1 MVGSV
6 ERIAQE
12 IAALDK
18 AVAELAEELHRTY
31 STYLNVLGQ
40 AVRQQLILASY
51 HVCTQGYPEAFLK
64 LPYSQRQQLQQTLRN
79 LAQQV
84 NEELLAQLHIPV
96 VVEDPEVE
104 RISLDE
110 LDLLLH
116 DREPSRSETPTASSL
131 APLEKRASRPLTPGD
146 LAEWQQDLEQ
156 AIAQELRT
164 ASHAAN
170 RLLQQAGVLPHK
182 LPEPVLE
189 AATKAEVSELGSS
202 TPNLLNLIV
211 EAADGSGA
219 EGSRA
224 EEVRE
229 HTVMHVIAIHLRLA
243 EVEFADPTVTAAR
256 NQLRSLVA
264 RLKVLG
270 REYRKKQ
277 REWAIA
283 EAQAAWRSSWT
294 ED

>member
-6 ERIAQE
+6 ERIAKD
-12 IAALDK
+12 IAALNK
-18 AVAELAEELHRTY
+18 AVAELAEELH
-31 STYLNVLGQ
+31 STYARYLTVLGQ

-51 HVCTQGYPEAFLK
+51 HVCTQGYPEAFLQ
-64 LPYSQRQQLQQTLRN
+64 LSYSQRQQLQQTLRN

-104 RISLDE
+104 EIGLDE

-116 DREPSRSETPTASSL
+116 DRPSAASDSPASDL
-131 APLEKRASRPLTPGD
+131 VPLEKREPRALAPAD

-156 AIAQELRT
+156 AIGQELRT

-170 RLLQQAGVLPHK
+170 RLLQQAGVLPQK

-189 AATKAEVSELGSS
+189 AATKAEVSELGSN

-211 EAADGSGA
+211 EAADGNRA
-219 EGSRA
+219 EGSK
-224 EEVRE
+224 EENRE
-229 HTVMHVIAIHLRLA
+229 HAVMHVIAIHLRLA

-256 NQLRSLVA
+256 NQLRSLAA

-294 ED
+294 EE